1 MGIYDDPKEKNDSDS
16 PPDKKQDFEAY
27 YNFIRAKDPR
37 LLPVI
42 TEVCPFSIIKQRY
55 IEIAIRELYSRILYT
70 TLDIVAIPENLEK
83 SDFSKT
89 IYDTH
94 SPEMVRGLM
103 YYIIEAMADEE
114 KVILRKRPLK
124 GTQKGYWFEEHSGF
138 VGARREDDDVK
149 RWDLVHLDFEEFHRT
164 ELLEEYF
171 GMIFD
176 SIVGAAKLIRV
187 GGAIVL
193 KIADLSELISDK
205 EVLLAVE
212 TQVKQINLALEES
225 RGAYIDSESEIEMP
239 TVDMT
244 PAVEQMKF
252 GFSLVCN
259 ATGRPMSF
267 VNGEIAASLG
277 STGEGDRKQNRQ
289 ASVRDFYE
297 ILKGVFDSVFRED
310 FELKPDLEQLTE
322 VGDFLNALEM
332 SSIITAEEKRH
343 AVKTVIPWIILPDQ
357 KPPEDKEGS

>member
-1 MGIYDDPKEKNDSDS
+1 MGIYDDPKDKGSSES

-27 YNFIRAKDPR
+27 YNFLRGKDPR

-42 TEVCPFSIIKQRY
+42 TEVCPLSIAKSRY
-55 IEIAIRELYSRILYT
+55 IEIAVRELYTRILYA
-70 TLDIVAIPENLEK
+70 TLEIVAIPEKIDK

-103 YYIIEAMADEE
+103 YHIIEAMADED
-114 KVILRKRPLK
+114 KVVLRKRPIK
-124 GTQKGYWFEEHSGF
+124 GTHNAYWFEEHSDF
-138 VGARREDDDVK
+138 VGAKKEDDATK
-149 RWDLVHLDFEEFHRT
+149 WDYVHLDFEEFQRT
-164 ELLEEYF
+164 ELLEDYF

-176 SIVGAAKLIRV
+176 SIVAAAKMV
-187 GGAIVL
+187 KVSGAILL
-193 KIADLSELISDK
+193 KVADLSELISDK

-212 TQVKQINLALEES
+212 TQVKQVNQALEES
-225 RGAYIDSESEIEMP
+225 RGAYIDSESSVELP
-239 TVDMT
+239 TVDMK
-244 PAVEQMKF
+244 PISEMIQF

-289 ASVRDFYE
+289 ASVRDFHE
-297 ILKGVFDSVFRED
+297 ILKGIFDSVFRSD
-310 FELKPDLEQLTE
+310 FDLKPDLEQLSE
-322 VGDFLNALEM
+322 ISDFMNALEM
-332 SSIITAEEKRH
+332 SQIITEDEKRN
-343 AVKTVIPWIILPDQ
+343 AVKTLIPWILLPD
-357 KPPEDKEGS
+357 KKDNSRGE